1 MRKLKITELN
11 RISVEEFKEAEKLPL
26 VVVLDN
32 IRSLHNIGSVFRTSD
47 AFRIECI
54 YLCGITA
61 TPPHPEMHKT
71 ALGAEFTVDWKY
83 VNNAVDA
90 VDNLRI
96 PDIRSLGMGG
106 NGVTQSVLFNPA
118 LVALHTD
125 KILHLEYF
133 NRYGVKE
140 LGTVGIGFVYPNPLL
155 SAGVDISSFGYD
167 RYRETLFRLSVGK
180 RLNDRWKI
188 GIGFQYKM
196 LQTELWEE
204 VPKQLSTD
212 VGILFAP
219 VDKLLIGMLIMNFPS
234 VAIHKHTAGIK
245 CFTGYSVQIGFQWE
259 VINNLLIAGNAETN
273 KQTVDSRNDRK

>member
-1 MRKLKITELN
+1 MKS
-11 RISVEEFKEAEKLPL
+11 ISLF
-26 VVVLDN
+26 VLFWASIN
-32 IRSLHNIGSVFRTSD
+32 IH
-47 AFRIECI
+47 
-54 YLCGITA
+54 
-61 TPPHPEMHKT
+61 
-71 ALGAEFTVDWKY
+71 
-83 VNNAVDA
+83 A

-118 LVALHTD
+118 LVALHTN
-125 KILHLEYF
+125 KVLHLEYF

-167 RYRETLFRLSVGK
+167 QYRETLFRLSVGK
-180 RLNDRWKI
+180 QLNGRWRI

-212 VGILFAP
+212 VGILFVP
-219 VDKLLIGMLIMNFPS
+219 IDKLLIG
-234 VAIHKHTAGIK
+234 TK
-245 CFTGYSVQIGFQWE
+245 CFTSYSVQIGFQWE
-259 VINNLLIAGNAETN
+259 IINRLLIVGTIESNKEHMWMGNAGIEYAPFKNFHIRAGVQTTPLLSTLGIGYRLIGF
-273 KQTVDSRNDRK
+273 TVDVATIYHPVLGVSTGLGLSYSF

>member
-1 MRKLKITELN
+1 MKS
-11 RISVEEFKEAEKLPL
+11 ISLF
-26 VVVLDN
+26 VLFWASIN
-32 IRSLHNIGSVFRTSD
+32 IH
-47 AFRIECI
+47 
-54 YLCGITA
+54 
-61 TPPHPEMHKT
+61 
-71 ALGAEFTVDWKY
+71 
-83 VNNAVDA
+83 A

-96 PDIRSLGMGG
+96 SDIRSLGMGG

-118 LVALHTD
+118 LVALYTD
-125 KILHLEYF
+125 KVLHLEYF

-167 RYRETLFRLSVGK
+167 QYRETLFRLSVGK
-180 RLNDRWKI
+180 QLNGRWRI

-212 VGILFAP
+212 VGILFVP
-219 VDKLLIGMLIMNFPS
+219 IDKLLIGMLIMNFPS
-234 VAIHKHTAGIK
+234 ITIHKYTTETK
-245 CFTGYSVQIGFQWE
+245 CFTSYSVQIGFQWE

-273 KQTVDSRNDRK
+273 KQTVLTGCIGMEYQLLTHFYVRTGIKTTPLLPTLGIGYRLSGFIVDVAALYHPVLGISTGIGLKYCF